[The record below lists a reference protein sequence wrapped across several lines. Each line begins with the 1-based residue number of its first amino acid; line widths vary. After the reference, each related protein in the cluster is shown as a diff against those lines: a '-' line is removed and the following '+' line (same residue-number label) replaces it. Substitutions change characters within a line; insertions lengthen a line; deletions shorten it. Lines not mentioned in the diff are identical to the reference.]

1 MASQINST
9 LRTVFVTGLQNAH
22 AVEHQALS
30 LIDRQLDRL
39 LRYPEIADRLR
50 SHRLETEDQIRRLD
64 DILGSLGERSSSF
77 KDIAL
82 GFMGNIAALTHVP
95 AADEILKNQFVNAA
109 FENFEIASYTSL
121 IALAEASELPTA
133 AALLQ
138 STLGEEIAMAAWVQ
152 ESVPALTLK
161 YVGLRSGGGDASH

>member
-1 MASQINST
+1 MATQPDHT
-9 LRTVFVTGLQNAH
+9 LRAVFVTGLQNAH

-39 LRYPEIADRLR
+39 VRYPEIAGRLR
-50 SHRLETEDQIRRLD
+50 SHRVETEDQIRRLD

-77 KDIAL
+77 KDMAL

-95 AADEILKNQFVNAA
+95 APDEVLKNHFVNAA

-121 IALAEASELPTA
+121 VALADASELPTPRPC
-133 AALLQ
+133 
-138 STLGEEIAMAAWVQ
+138 ST
-152 ESVPALTLK
+152 
-161 YVGLRSGGGDASH
+161 RR